1 MPPKVARRPSRYAK
15 GVARGRA
22 YRASGKYPL
31 RHYYGSSA
39 NQNAAVIQAA
49 VRRALNKNIETK
61 TSCQSANDGQQI
73 YHNNYLDL
81 NPYLLQTTQ
90 GTADPTTA
98 NTNNRIG
105 DQINL
110 KGVSIKMMLELNE
123 RYSDVTFRIL
133 VVKCAKGDNIIRA
146 SIFNGLSG
154 NKMLDTLNTERYTFL
169 ADKWVKIK
177 APNQTPVSATG
188 LNGEVALGTNAGI
201 EYITDANQQALS
213 RATRIVKLWI
223 PGTKF
228 AKSGIIKYEDNS
240 SQPKF
245 FDYHLV
251 VYAYSNYTTAQD
263 LWYVG
268 RVNDTVVQMYYK
280 DA

>member
-1 MPPKVARRPSRYAK
+1 MPKYYPPKPRTRGYYTKRSKKTGMLRYKKPTVHA
-15 GVARGRA
+15 
-22 YRASGKYPL
+22 ASVL
-31 RHYYGSSA
+31 
-39 NQNAAVIQAA
+39 QAA
-49 VRRALNKNIETK
+49 VRRAVTKQIGKVVETK
-61 TSCQSANDGQQI
+61 TSCYSPTDGTQI
-73 YHNNYLDL
+73 YHNSYVDL
-81 NPYLLQTTQ
+81 NPFLLQTTQ
-90 GTADPTTA
+90 GTADPTTV

-105 DQINL
+105 DQILL
-110 KGVSIKMMLELNE
+110 KGVSIKMMIELNE

-133 VVKCAKGDNIIRA
+133 VIKCAKGDNILRT

-169 ADKWVKIK
+169 ADKWVKLK
-177 APNQTPVSATG
+177 APNQTPVSSTG

-213 RATRIVKLWI
+213 RATKIVKLWI
-223 PGTKF
+223 PGYKF
-228 AKSGIIKYEDNS
+228 NKSSIIKYEDNS

-245 FDYHLV
+245 FDYHV
-251 VYAYSNYTTAQD
+251 AVYAYSNYTTAQD

-268 RVNDTVVQMYYK
+268 RINDAVFQMYYK